1 MNARQFEGLSEF
13 SNVGAPALWNNIQR
27 FYSLEIIF
35 EEDLSPEEGFV
46 SIDGKRLGVINNVCV
61 VGLGYI
67 GLPTAAFIADAGISV
82 LGVDINEHHV
92 EKINKGEMPFFE
104 PGFEALLKNVVADGH
119 LKADTEVAEADA
131 FIVAVPTPFNEDYSV
146 NMSYIEAAAKNIAPV
161 LQPGALVVLE
171 STSPPGT
178 TKRMAEIL
186 LAERPD
192 LSIDPESP
200 NLLLV
205 AHCPE
210 RVLPGKIMEEMATND
225 RVIGGLTPLATD
237 RAQHLY
243 SSFCKGEMLLTDA
256 TTAEMAKL
264 TENSF
269 RDVNIAFANEL
280 SIISDKLGIDVWEL
294 IELANHHPRV
304 NILNP
309 GPGVGGHCIAV
320 DPWFIVSSA
329 EEESKLIRTAREVN
343 DGKPFYVIDKITEAV
358 EAGNASSIAAL
369 GIAFKPD
376 IDDLRESPALSIV
389 QQLAE
394 KWPEKEI
401 LVAEPNV
408 DVLPESL
415 NSFKNVKLVD
425 ASNAISSSPVVV
437 VLVDHTPFKSLDKTA
452 LDGKNIVD
460 TRGMW
465 S

>member
-1 MNARQFEGLSEF
+1 MSFDEKQ
-13 SNVGAPALWNNIQR
+13 
-27 FYSLEIIF
+27 
-35 EEDLSPEEGFV
+35 
-46 SIDGKRLGVINNVCV
+46 LGTINKVCV

-67 GLPTAAFIADAGISV
+67 GLPTAAFIADSGISV
-82 LGVDINEHHV
+82 LGVDINESHV

-104 PGFEALLKNVVADGH
+104 PGFEALLKSVVADGN

-131 FIVAVPTPFNEDYSV
+131 FIVAVPTPFNDDYSV

-161 LQPGALVVLE
+161 LRPGALVVLE

-178 TKRMAEIL
+178 TEKMAEIL

-192 LSIDPESP
+192 LSTDPESA
-200 NLLLV
+200 NRLLV

-210 RVLPGKIMEEMATND
+210 RVLPGKIMEEMAAND
-225 RVIGGLTPLATD
+225 RVIGGLNPLSTAK
-237 RAQHLY
+237 AEQLY
-243 SSFCKGEMLLTDA
+243 SSFCNGEMLLTNA

-280 SIISDKLGIDVWEL
+280 SIISDKLRIDVWEL

-329 EEESKLIRTAREVN
+329 QEEAKLIRTAREVN
-343 DGKPFYVIDKITEAV
+343 DGKPAYVIAKITEAV
-358 EAGNASSIAAL
+358 EAEGAESIAAL

-389 QQLAE
+389 QQMAE
-394 KWPEKEI
+394 KWPEKTI

-408 DVLPESL
+408 DALPESL
-415 NSFKNVKLVD
+415 TAYQNVQLVD
-425 ASNAISSSPVVV
+425 ASHAISSSPVVA
-437 VLVDHTPFKSLDKTA
+437 VLVDHTPFKSIEKSA
-452 LDGKNIVD
+452 LEGKNVVD